1 MNPFLN
7 PSDLEPLTEPTEEEI
22 AAFRRL
28 NPDHAAKVFG
38 PVAYDNGVPADGLSG
53 VGL

>member
-1 MNPFLN
+1 MNPFLK

-28 NPDHAAKVFG
+28 NPELAVKVFG
-38 PVAYDNGVPADGLSG
+38 PVSYENGVPADGLSG

>member
-1 MNPFLN
+1 MNPFLK
-7 PSDLEPLTEPTEEEI
+7 PTDLEPLAEPTEEEI

-28 NPDHAAKVFG
+28 SPDHAAKVFG

-53 VGL
+53 VGE